1 MTGVGQPSAFPF
13 RLFTSQSWVKPVKST
28 VCLNMIVKNEA
39 HVIRRCLESV
49 RPLIDTWVI
58 LDTGSTDGTQD
69 VIRDVFSDLP
79 GALHESP
86 WKGYDGSRSE
96 AIDLARGEAEYL
108 LFIDADDLMEVEPG
122 FRMPQLTHDAYRVAL
137 HAGSMI
143 HWRSALVSTRL
154 PWRYVGVLHEYI
166 ECGTSY
172 SRGTFKGA
180 NILSVGGGAR
190 LKGEGQ
196 RNKYLRDAE
205 TLQQGL
211 IKEPDNS
218 RYVFYLAQSWRDAG
232 EPEKSLAAYDRRAG
246 MGGFAEEVFCAHLY
260 AARLAA
266 QLDRPPAEV
275 IDRYL
280 RAHESRPS
288 RAEALGE
295 LARYCRMNG
304 PRWPLAYMFARQ
316 AAQIPYPNDTLF
328 VEFEWY
334 NWRSL
339 DELAVAAYWTANYA
353 ESKRCSQR
361 LLKGGKVPTDHRDRV
376 TGNLEFARQKL
387 GSRALVNA

>member
-1 MTGVGQPSAFPF
+1 M
-13 RLFTSQSWVKPVKST
+13 KST

-39 HVIRRCLESV
+39 PVIRRCLESV

-96 AIDLARGEAEYL
+96 AIDLARAEADYL
-108 LFIDADDLMEVEPG
+108 LFIDADDEMEVEPG
-122 FRMPQLTHDAYRVAL
+122 FRMPELTHDAYRVAL
-137 HAGSMI
+137 HDGPLT
-143 HWRSALVSTRL
+143 HWRPALVSTRL

-166 ECGTSY
+166 DCGTPY
-172 SRGTFKGA
+172 TLGTFEGA

-190 LKGEGQ
+190 LRGEGQ
-196 RNKYLRDAE
+196 RKKYLRDAKV
-205 TLQQGL
+205 LQQGL

-232 EPEKSLAAYDRRAG
+232 EPKKSLAVYDRRAG
-246 MGGFAEEVFCAHLY
+246 MGGFAEEVFCSHLY
-260 AARLAA
+260 AARLAVE
-266 QLDRPPAEV
+266 LGRRPAEV

-280 RAHESRPS
+280 RAHASRPT

-304 PRWPLAYMFARQ
+304 RRWPLAYMFAQQ
-316 AAQIPYPNDTLF
+316 AAQIPYPKDILF

-334 NWRSL
+334 DWCSL
-339 DELAVAAYWTANYA
+339 DELAVAAYWTGNYE
-353 ESKRCSQR
+353 ESERCSQR
-361 LLKGGKVPTDHRDRV
+361 LLESGKLPPEHHDRV
-376 TGNLEFARQKL
+376 VGNLEFARQKL
-387 GSRALVNA
+387 GSRELVNA

>member
-1 MTGVGQPSAFPF
+1 
-13 RLFTSQSWVKPVKST
+13 
-28 VCLNMIVKNEA
+28 MIVKDEA
-39 HVIRRCLESV
+39 PVIRRCLESV

-79 GALHESP
+79 GSLHESP

-96 AIDLARGEAEYL
+96 AIDLARDKADYL

-122 FRMPQLTHDAYRVAL
+122 FRMPELTHDAYHVAL
-137 HAGSMI
+137 HDAPVV
-143 HWRSALVSTRL
+143 HWRLALVSTRL

-166 ECGTSY
+166 DCGTSY
-172 SRGTFKGA
+172 SLGTFEGA

-190 LKGEGQ
+190 LRGEGQ
-196 RNKYLRDAE
+196 RKKYLRDAE

-246 MGGFAEEVFCAHLY
+246 MGGFAEEVFCSHLY

-266 QLDRPPAEV
+266 ELERPPTEV
-275 IDRYL
+275 IDRFL

-304 PRWPLAYMFARQ
+304 PRWPLAHMFARQ
-316 AAQIPYPNDTLF
+316 AAQIPYPKGDVLF

-334 NWRSL
+334 DWCAL
-339 DELAVAAYWTANYA
+339 DELAVSAYWAGEYE
-353 ESKRCSQR
+353 ESKSCGER
-361 LLKGGKVPTDHRDRV
+361 LLKGGKVPPDHHDRV
-376 TGNLEFARQKL
+376 VGNLEFAQSKL
-387 GSRALVNA
+387 GSKVLVDA

>member
-1 MTGVGQPSAFPF
+1 M
-13 RLFTSQSWVKPVKST
+13 KST
-28 VCLNMIVKNEA
+28 VCLNMIVKDEA
-39 HVIRRCLESV
+39 PVIRRCLESV

-79 GALHESP
+79 GSLHESP

-96 AIDLARGEAEYL
+96 AIDLARDKADYL

-122 FRMPQLTHDAYRVAL
+122 FRMPELTHDAYHVAL
-137 HAGSMI
+137 HDAPVV
-143 HWRSALVSTRL
+143 HWRLALVSTRL

-166 ECGTSY
+166 DCGTSY
-172 SRGTFKGA
+172 SLGTFEGA

-190 LKGEGQ
+190 LRGEGQ
-196 RNKYLRDAE
+196 RKKYLRDAE

-246 MGGFAEEVFCAHLY
+246 MGGFAEEVFCSHLY

-266 QLDRPPAEV
+266 ELERPPTEV
-275 IDRYL
+275 VDRFL

-304 PRWPLAYMFARQ
+304 PRWPLAHMFARQ
-316 AAQIPYPNDTLF
+316 AAQIPYPKDVLF

-334 NWRSL
+334 DWCAL
-339 DELAVAAYWTANYA
+339 DELAVSAYWVGEYE
-353 ESKRCSQR
+353 ESKSCGER
-361 LLKGGKVPTDHRDRV
+361 LLKGGKVPPDHRDRV
-376 TGNLEFARQKL
+376 VGNLEFAQSKL
-387 GSRALVNA
+387 GSKVLVDA